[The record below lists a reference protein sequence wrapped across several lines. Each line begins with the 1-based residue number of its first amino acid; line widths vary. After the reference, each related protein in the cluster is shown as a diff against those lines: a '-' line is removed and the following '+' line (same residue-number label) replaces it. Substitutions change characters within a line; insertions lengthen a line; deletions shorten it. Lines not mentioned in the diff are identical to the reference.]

1 MSMKKIK
8 LSEASSKLF
17 MESMQNVLELNIPAK
32 LSYGLTKAM
41 NNINS
46 ELKSFEASRQ
56 KSLKKYCELD
66 ENGEVVSLE
75 DKQAKFKSDSDKDL
89 FLKEIKD
96 LEDVE
101 FECYGIKLDDLEA
114 IKDLKGIYV
123 TGLFPIIFE

>member
-17 MESMQNVLELNIPAK
+17 IESMQNVLELNIPAK

-46 ELKSFEASRQ
+46 ELKEFEVSRQ
-56 KSLKKYCELD
+56 KALKKYCELD
-66 ENGEVVSLE
+66 EKGEVVSLE
-75 DKQAKFKSDSDKDL
+75 DKQAKFKSDADKDL